1 MKKTFLE
8 FLVSKGHTQDQ
19 FDAMDAEAKAALYND
34 YNAELKAYIEKLK
47 EDLDDKADKTEIENA
62 VKELREAQL
71 EQMKEMNKT
80 LKEFGIQIKE
90 LNEKEKGQA
99 AKNNLSLREGL
110 EKNADRLT
118 KLKAEEIP
126 TAKMGEFTM
135 TVKAPA
141 DMLISTNV
149 SGGNVPV
156 EQRLEGLNTIA
167 SRQVRLLD
175 IISRRR
181 ALSNTISWVYQANKG
196 GAAGGTDEGELKN
209 QIDFD
214 LVVSSETVVKRTAF
228 IKVSTEM
235 IDDIDFMESEIR
247 NELMR
252 ELLKDVES
260 QAYSGNG
267 SAPNLRGI
275 RTVATAF
282 AAGTFATAVDNAN
295 NCDVLTVAMNQIMIA
310 NQGMPNYILMH
321 PSDVTALKLV
331 KVSATDRRYVD
342 RLVTVGSTLNLDG
355 VPIIPTTL
363 VTAGEYLV
371 GNFDLAAMYEKG
383 DLMINVGL
391 DGNDFTKN
399 MRTILVEWRGLVIVK
414 NNDRTAFVKGVFATD
429 KAALETP

>member
-156 EQRLEGLNTIA
+156 EQRG
-167 SRQVRLLD
+167 
-175 IISRRR
+175 
-181 ALSNTISWVYQANKG
+181 
-196 GAAGGTDEGELKN
+196 
-209 QIDFD
+209 
-214 LVVSSETVVKRTAF
+214 
-228 IKVSTEM
+228 
-235 IDDIDFMESEIR
+235 
-247 NELMR
+247 
-252 ELLKDVES
+252 
-260 QAYSGNG
+260 
-267 SAPNLRGI
+267 
-275 RTVATAF
+275 
-282 AAGTFATAVDNAN
+282 
-295 NCDVLTVAMNQIMIA
+295 
-310 NQGMPNYILMH
+310 
-321 PSDVTALKLV
+321 
-331 KVSATDRRYVD
+331 
-342 RLVTVGSTLNLDG
+342 
-355 VPIIPTTL
+355 
-363 VTAGEYLV
+363 
-371 GNFDLAAMYEKG
+371 
-383 DLMINVGL
+383 
-391 DGNDFTKN
+391 
-399 MRTILVEWRGLVIVK
+399 
-414 NNDRTAFVKGVFATD
+414 FVF
-429 KAALETP
+429 